1 MTSISAVTIRG
12 LGMRWVAQC
21 DRRLAATLPIRAA
34 HSAHADWRELVGP
47 RFWSALPLHV
57 GSVLVGVAGT
67 VLSTS
72 TESMLVA
79 VAALAA
85 MTTLFTLAVIEVA
98 GIVRRPTLAED
109 SLSLDVDHV
118 LRVEDAR
125 LSIAPGLAVV
135 LAVQVTS
142 SSGFLDWLQIGMMAL
157 FVVMI
162 VDTIVTAATSPSAAR
177 PVETRS

>member
-1 MTSISAVTIRG
+1 
-12 LGMRWVAQC
+12 
-21 DRRLAATLPIRAA
+21 
-34 HSAHADWRELVGP
+34 
-47 RFWSALPLHV
+47 
-57 GSVLVGVAGT
+57 
-67 VLSTS
+67 
-72 TESMLVA
+72 MLVA